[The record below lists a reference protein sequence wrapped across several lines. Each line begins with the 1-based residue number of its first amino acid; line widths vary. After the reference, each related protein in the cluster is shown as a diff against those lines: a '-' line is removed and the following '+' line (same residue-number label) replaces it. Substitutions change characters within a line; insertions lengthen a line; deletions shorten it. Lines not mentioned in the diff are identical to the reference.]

1 MGRSSGFTLSGHAL
15 FFSMFFYSWHITWF
29 GGGVGF
35 FWGGLFGFFFGCF
48 FEKGHSSSEGLV
60 STAATL
66 FGEDTAPIRDT
77 CLGYNKAGKDYFYSG
92 GKGETGAAHIPL
104 DWKHFKESDIDIHN
118 C

>member
-1 MGRSSGFTLSGHAL
+1 
-15 FFSMFFYSWHITWF
+15 MFFYSWHITWF

-35 FWGGLFGFFFGCF
+35 FWGGLFGVFFGCF

-104 DWKHFKESDIDIHN
+104 D
-118 C
+118 